1 MSGSLHSFHSY
12 FGTFTR
18 ADGAYTQDTFYTSN
32 PGGEAISAYSFV
44 AHPVWYLFMGNT
56 SKGIVGDVGII
67 WRYWN
72 PTHYNHFYRISNGGN
87 IPGYIREGAIG
98 WAYTGPGQNRVAVY
112 KFYNSS
118 LVDHKFKTSA
128 SAPAGYTNN
137 GIAWYSPIPVY
148 GCGDSSASNY
158 NAYVNQPNTGCQY
171 IRLGCTDPLANN
183 FDSNA
188 NTDNGSCTYPTPIII
203 LMLSD
208 YDIIAGESVTLQ
220 WVVYDSTAR
229 SISEIGTVQEFGTTT
244 VSPNQTTVYTLTA
257 NYHSYTSNTRSVTLT
272 VFQPPLI
279 TFTVDNEIINSGEST
294 TLRWNVAGDVNN
306 VVIEPGI
313 GLTNTASF
321 QNISPTQTTTYTL
334 SASGPGGSDTAQL
347 TVTVLQPPA
356 VTLAGPTSVDY
367 GDDITLSYSQV
378 NATTTFEL
386 RILTNDLDNNSNSE
400 TIDLGASPSANGTYV
415 YSPTYTDRGP
425 QSIQIQLYAVGD
437 GVLTDTETIIV
448 GVNIDRTP
456 DAINI
461 PESDDKIKDEDP
473 VITPDATV
481 TSTELVVEDI
491 DIPVRIKSDNP
502 INVQI
507 DNDGIWR
514 DVEQM

>member
-1 MSGSLHSFHSY
+1 
-12 FGTFTR
+12 
-18 ADGAYTQDTFYTSN
+18 
-32 PGGEAISAYSFV
+32 
-44 AHPVWYLFMGNT
+44 
-56 SKGIVGDVGII
+56 
-67 WRYWN
+67 
-72 PTHYNHFYRISNGGN
+72 
-87 IPGYIREGAIG
+87 
-98 WAYTGPGQNRVAVY
+98 
-112 KFYNSS
+112 
-118 LVDHKFKTSA
+118 
-128 SAPAGYTNN
+128 
-137 GIAWYSPIPVY
+137 
-148 GCGDSSASNY
+148 
-158 NAYVNQPNTGCQY
+158 
-171 IRLGCTDPLANN
+171 
-183 FDSNA
+183 
-188 NTDNGSCTYPTPIII
+188 
-203 LMLSD
+203 MLSD

-229 SISEIGTVQEFGTTT
+229 SISEIGTVQAIGTTT

-257 NYHSYTSNTRSVTLT
+257 NYYGYTSNTRSVTLT
-272 VFQPPLI
+272 VFQPPVI
-279 TFTVDNEIINSGEST
+279 TFTVDNEIINNGEST
-294 TLRWNVAGDVNN
+294 TLRWNVTGDVDT

-313 GLTNTASF
+313 GVTNTASF
-321 QNISPTQTTTYTL
+321 QNISPTETTTYTL

-356 VTLAGPTSVDY
+356 VTLTGPTSVDY

-400 TIDLGASPSANGTYV
+400 TIDLGASQSANGTYV

-461 PESDDKIKDEDP
+461 PESDDKIKDEEP

-481 TSTELVVEDI
+481 TSTQLVVEDI

-502 INVQI
+502 INVEI